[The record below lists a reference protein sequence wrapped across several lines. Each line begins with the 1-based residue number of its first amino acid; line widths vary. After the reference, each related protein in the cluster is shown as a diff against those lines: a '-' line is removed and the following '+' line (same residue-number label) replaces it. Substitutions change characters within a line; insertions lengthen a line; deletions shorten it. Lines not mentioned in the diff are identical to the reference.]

1 MRAAKP
7 KRCLTGAGPW
17 LIHGM
22 RTPAAAREGA
32 ISRISAVREVGRTP
46 RDGRAPSGAAEI
58 PAHSGATGTK
68 VSLLFTWAHP
78 LPSRRRKL
86 TEEHRKKPK
95 DPGRRGQLLFLDD
108 FCTPAPAGAFR
119 PPGEGPPA
127 RALGRPG
134 HGRRAVSAW
143 PGGPS
148 APGPDRRAARG
159 PAHLAVRTRPS
170 CTTDTTRS
178 PASVK
183 TWPRASPRAPAA
195 VGDSWSYRSQRS
207 ARNGR

>member
-78 LPSRRRKL
+78 LPSGRRKL

-108 FCTPAPAGAFR
+108 FCTPGPAEAFR
-119 PPGEGPPA
+119 PPGGP
-127 RALGRPG
+127 PG
-134 HGRRAVSAW
+134 HGRRAVSAR
-143 PGGPS
+143 PRGPPD
-148 APGPDRRAARG
+148 PGPDRRAGRG

-170 CTTDTTRS
+170 CTTDTTSS

>member
-1 MRAAKP
+1 LRAAKP

-68 VSLLFTWAHP
+68 VSLLFTWP
-78 LPSRRRKL
+78 TPFRQGVVSSLKN
-86 TEEHRKKPK
+86 T
-95 DPGRRGQLLFLDD
+95 GRSLRTLV
-108 FCTPAPAGAFR
+108 
-119 PPGEGPPA
+119 GEGNFFFWMTSVPPA
-127 RALGRPG
+127 RR
-134 HGRRAVSAW
+134 
-143 PGGPS
+143 GPS
-148 APGPDRRAARG
+148 ARPVRVLRPGGGPPWTRPAGRQRLARRAACTRPGSPGSARG

-170 CTTDTTRS
+170 CTTDTTSS

-183 TWPRASPRAPAA
+183 T
-195 VGDSWSYRSQRS
+195 
-207 ARNGR
+207 

>member
-68 VSLLFTWAHP
+68 VSLLFTWP
-78 LPSRRRKL
+78 TPFRQGVVSSLKN
-86 TEEHRKKPK
+86 T
-95 DPGRRGQLLFLDD
+95 GRSLRTLAD
-108 FCTPAPAGAFR
+108 
-119 PPGEGPPA
+119 EGNFFFWMTSVPPA
-127 RALGRPG
+127 RRGSSARPAGPPG
-134 HGRRAVSAW
+134 HGRQAVSAR
-143 PGGPS
+143 PGS
-148 APGPDRRAARG
+148 PGSARG

-170 CTTDTTRS
+170 CTTDTTSS
-178 PASVK
+178 PSSVK

-195 VGDSWSYRSQRS
+195 TGDSWSYRSQRS

>member
-58 PAHSGATGTK
+58 PAHGGATGTK

-108 FCTPAPAGAFR
+108 FCTPGPAGAFR
-119 PPGEGPPA
+119 PPGESPPA
-127 RALGRPG
+127 GRWAALDT
-134 HGRRAVSAW
+134 AS
-143 PGGPS
+143 GPS
-148 APGPDRRAARG
+148 APGPAARLHPARIAGQRAGRLTSRCG
-159 PAHLAVRTRPS
+159 PGPPARRTP
-170 CTTDTTRS
+170 
-178 PASVK
+178 PA
-183 TWPRASPRAPAA
+183 RLLR
-195 VGDSWSYRSQRS
+195 
-207 ARNGR
+207 